1 MKLII
6 EGVVVDSTKEYN
18 LINNRLKF
26 GYDAL
31 VIFKKGSIKDIP
43 GKKTAHLWHNLNEV
57 HNRWNDYEMTVNPDE
72 KGYFEF
78 FHGPKIAFES
88 DKIHRS
94 GGWRL
99 VNEIECVIVYKSTK
113 RHDDVCEV
121 IELMMHV

>member
-6 EGVVVDSTKEYN
+6 DGTVIDSSVEYN
-18 LINNRLKF
+18 LMNNRLKF

-31 VIFKKGSIKDIP
+31 VIFKKGSSKDIP
-43 GKKTAHLWHNLNEV
+43 GKKTAHLWHNLNQV

-72 KGYFEF
+72 NEYVEF

-88 DKIHRS
+88 DKIHHS

-99 VNEIECVIVYKSTK
+99 VNEIECVIVSKSIK

-121 IELMMHV
+121 LEME